1 MEMQDTGNDYAG
13 IKQRLVRYEEG
24 KIGEVIIVVTKNTM
38 EEKWYQKSKENR
50 NYKNKLIDTLNMREY
65 RRISSKSFDYPNFKL
80 F

>member
-1 MEMQDTGNDYAG
+1 
-13 IKQRLVRYEEG
+13 
-24 KIGEVIIVVTKNTM
+24 M

-50 NYKNKLIDTLNMREY
+50 NYKNKLIDKLNMREY